1 MGLKENLQAAVLA
14 AAPRRYTTWIELD
27 PAGFGFRIRSA
38 SKGKTATYIL
48 SWDEVEHAP
57 SPDVFQCAMD
67 HVERILDRSE
77 TT

>member
-14 AAPRRYTTWIELD
+14 AAARRYPTWVELD

-48 SWDEVEHAP
+48 SWNEAELAP
-57 SPDVFQCAMD
+57 TVAVFEYAMD
-67 HVERILDRSE
+67 HVEKLLDIGE
-77 TT
+77 TP